1 MIRRCASWTILCT
14 VMAVAPAA
22 NAGEAPKIAWKVE
35 KGAALAFNVKRQSAT
50 QGQSPRGE
58 FKVNTSSEIQY
69 RVEVADR
76 KDNGDL
82 VLKVTYASVK
92 AKSEGREGAWEF
104 DSAKK
109 EGKDDVTAYL
119 QDATAKTIE
128 VKLAGGKIAD
138 IAGFPEIQRGGE
150 GDRGNFRRF
159 QGLRVAGR
167 NALQNDLELILSTAV
182 LGQALEKDK
191 VYIRSREARG
201 AGEEG
206 ARQRGRGMF
215 DRGEARAAYRY
226 EGDEKVGDAAAAK
239 FSFAS
244 APPEK
249 TEEGGARQEL
259 NTKAKGSALVS
270 QKDGLLLKLEL
281 SSEGESSFERDGQTS
296 KFSRQSKVEIAR
308 EPAKKE
314 AEKKPPAVSL

>member
-1 MIRRCASWTILCT
+1 MIRRCASWTILCA

-22 NAGEAPKIAWKVE
+22 NAGEAPKVAWKVE
-35 KGAALAFNVKRQSAT
+35 KGAALAFNVKRQATT

-58 FKVNTSSEIQY
+58 FKVNSSSEIQY
-69 RVEVADR
+69 RVEVAGQ

-82 VLKVTYASVK
+82 VLKVTYTSVK
-92 AKSEGREGAWEF
+92 AKAEGREGAWEF

-109 EGKDDVTAYL
+109 EGKDDVSAYL
-119 QDATAKTIE
+119 QDATSKTIE
-128 VKLAGGKIAD
+128 VKLAGGKIAE
-138 IAGFPEIQRGGE
+138 IAGFPELQRAE
-150 GDRGNFRRF
+150 GDQGNFRRF
-159 QGLRVAGR
+159 QGLRIAGR

-182 LGQALEKDK
+182 QGQALEKDK
-191 VYIRSREARG
+191 VYRRSSEARG

-206 ARQRGRGMF
+206 SRQRGRGMF
-215 DRGEARAAYRY
+215 DRGEARAAYKY

-244 APPEK
+244 VPPEK
-249 TEEGGARQEL
+249 TEEGGARQEI
-259 NTKAKGSALVS
+259 NTKARGSALVS

-296 KFSRQSKVEIAR
+296 KFSRQSKVEIVR
-308 EPAKKE
+308 EKAGME
-314 AEKKPPAVSL
+314 SEKKVSSVNL